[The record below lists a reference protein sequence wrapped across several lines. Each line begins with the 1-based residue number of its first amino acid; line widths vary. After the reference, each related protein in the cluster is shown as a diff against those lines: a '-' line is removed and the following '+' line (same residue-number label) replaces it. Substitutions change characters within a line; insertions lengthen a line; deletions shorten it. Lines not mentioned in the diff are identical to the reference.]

1 MPVPTLYPE
10 RVLLK
15 LRAGTCANINA
26 MLKPAETGTD
36 RSLIHPTGLR

>member
-26 MLKPAETGTD
+26 VLKPE
-36 RSLIHPTGLR
+36 LIGA